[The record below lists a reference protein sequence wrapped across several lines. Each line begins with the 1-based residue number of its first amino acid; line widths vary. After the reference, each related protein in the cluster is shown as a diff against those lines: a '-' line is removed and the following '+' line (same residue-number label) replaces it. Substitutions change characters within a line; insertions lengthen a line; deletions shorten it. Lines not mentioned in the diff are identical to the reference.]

1 MKPIFFISV
10 IGLLLVQLAWS
21 QGNPPNQPR
30 PAANTQ
36 QPAQNRPM
44 NQMPQQAPANQQPSR
59 GNGQPAAATVPQTNP
74 IPMSQQSTTTQ
85 ISAMDGL
92 EGLNLKSESL
102 GRRDPFTLPLYIINK
117 LKAKDIGP
125 PVSRV
130 DDSVEPI
137 RRWPLVSYTLVGII
151 WDVKNAKA
159 LIRDQANHVHIL
171 KVRDR
176 IGYDKGVITD
186 IREGSVTVLENEIPQ
201 VLKLRK

>member
-1 MKPIFFISV
+1 MKSILYIQILGILFYHFSW
-10 IGLLLVQLAWS
+10 A
-21 QGNPPNQPR
+21 QGSPAGRAQPQANPP
-30 PAANTQ
+30 
-36 QPAQNRPM
+36 QPAQNRPA
-44 NQMPQQAPANQQPSR
+44 NSNSPTQPVQQQNGVKPNAQPSP
-59 GNGQPAAATVPQTNP
+59 QPNP
-74 IPMSQQSTTTQ
+74 TPMSQQPTATQ
-85 ISAMDGL
+85 INAMDGL
-92 EGLNLKSESL
+92 EGLNLKSEAL
-102 GRRDPFTLPLYIINK
+102 GRRDPFTLPLYLINK